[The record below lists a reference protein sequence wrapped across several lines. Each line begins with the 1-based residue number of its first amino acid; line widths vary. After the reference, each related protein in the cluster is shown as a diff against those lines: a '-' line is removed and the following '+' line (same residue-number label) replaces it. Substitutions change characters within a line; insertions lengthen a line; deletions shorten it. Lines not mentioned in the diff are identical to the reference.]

1 MKKKLLLFTCFIG
14 LFAFSQQKGYKI
26 DWDGFQNL
34 SIGNYSINIPAFNKE
49 NFSFDLEEGLQ
60 FVAQWK
66 SSTNIDE
73 TNVVLTNV
81 SYSVISAQDLK
92 DLDLTKIPEKL
103 VYQLKNAKARNEQFA
118 FFQLSGVF
126 SIIAYN

>member
-1 MKKKLLLFTCFIG
+1 MKEKILLFTFFIS
-14 LFAFSQQKGYKI
+14 LFVFSQQKSYKI
-26 DWDGFQNL
+26 NWDGFQNL

-73 TNVVLTNV
+73 TNAVLTKCN
-81 SYSVISAQDLK
+81 IQ
-92 DLDLTKIPEKL
+92 
-103 VYQLKNAKARNEQFA
+103 
-118 FFQLSGVF
+118 
-126 SIIAYN
+126 